1 MGTVLVQCHLRES
14 HERRSLEILE
24 PPGLEESKYESLL
37 YPVEETDQ
45 SWPSPRVSAVTGI
58 AAISMDDYV
67 GQLWDHC
74 WKVDP
79 STFGALYLWTAA
91 WYIDLGN
98 AYNIHIAPPQPSG
111 EYMTNWR
118 MRWRPSW
125 NAAVMC
131 QLIILLLTILSKSF
145 AMAGGY
151 DTRRQR
157 ELSAFFSRLRREAAF
172 LKKFIYIQN
181 SGV

>member
-1 MGTVLVQCHLRES
+1 VPFERVPGTEVIGGEGFKRAVLYVYK
-14 HERRSLEILE
+14 ILE

-58 AAISMDDYV
+58 AAISMDYYV

-98 AYNIHIAPPQPSG
+98 AYNIHIAPPQPSV
-111 EYMTNWR
+111 EYMTN
-118 MRWRPSW
+118 
-125 NAAVMC
+125 
-131 QLIILLLTILSKSF
+131 
-145 AMAGGY
+145 
-151 DTRRQR
+151 
-157 ELSAFFSRLRREAAF
+157 
-172 LKKFIYIQN
+172 
-181 SGV
+181 